1 MYKTV
6 VDQIIIGDN
15 KQINGL
21 HYKKYTDIN
30 VPAKSGVTMEGI
42 LGDSDTIFVLA
53 AHAIENAKILL
64 NSPWNQITSA
74 NSSRLV
80 GKYLMDHPMLLAWGM
95 LPLDKAQ
102 IFPYRGPLSTSGIEN
117 LRDGSF
123 RSSRAAWRVEIG
135 NEGWNWPI
143 GDPFTSANDYID
155 KTNKSGTNKDNAL
168 YLGSA
173 FIAKLNNVLTRQ
185 FRIGFLVE
193 QPAQISN
200 HVTLSSTYTDN
211 LGIPRPRIQYSI
223 DDYTGAGF
231 QSALEASKS
240 IMDLLDVQSD
250 MQFFSIENQSDP
262 HFTYGDTMYNYSGA
276 GHLCGTH
283 IMGDTAQNS
292 VVDSYQ
298 KSWDHDNLYLVGCGS
313 HPTVGTQ
320 NPTLTMLAMVFRTSR
335 QILARL

>member
-1 MYKTV
+1 
-6 VDQIIIGDN
+6 
-15 KQINGL
+15 
-21 HYKKYTDIN
+21 
-30 VPAKSGVTMEGI
+30 MEGM

-53 AHAIENAKILL
+53 AHAVENAKILL
-64 NSPWNQITSA
+64 NSPWNRITSA

-95 LPLDKAQ
+95 LPLDEAQ
-102 IFPYRGPLSTSGIEN
+102 IFPYRGPISTSGIEN

-123 RSSRAAWRVEIG
+123 RNSRAAWRVEIG

-173 FIAKLNNVLTRQ
+173 FIEKLNGVLTRQ

-200 HVTLSSTYTDN
+200 QVTLSSTYTDN

-250 MQFFSIENQSDP
+250 MQFFSIGNRSDP
-262 HFTYGDTMYNYSGA
+262 HFAYGNIMYNYSGA